1 MHGRLVLACLKIS
14 NCFLPCSI
22 SDTEKTAAANLLSPS
37 TSVEWW
43 PVGCLSYHYVTQRMW
58 ALHVRHVTTHQRHAS
73 SISGWFNDE
82 EWYQLTSRIQILYF
96 DGYFD
101 YYATARTLILSL
113 GCLWSGLGFLPFSA
127 AKSTTTTTSTFIG
140 IAMSRWHCR
149 IKYWKKKR
157 EIAFLIVNNINKIL
171 ENSTLCVGLTA
182 CSRFTAEFRQQLLMI
197 YCLAWFRPG
206 SAEERKSHISKSR
219 VTCQSPMLICLLCH
233 LKLEWK
239 LQSHLASLQPW

>member
-1 MHGRLVLACLKIS
+1 MHGRLVLVFLKIS

-82 EWYQLTSRIQILYF
+82 EWYQLTSRIQILLYV

-140 IAMSRWHCR
+140 IAWVDG
-149 IKYWKKKR
+149 
-157 EIAFLIVNNINKIL
+157 IA
-171 ENSTLCVGLTA
+171 E
-182 CSRFTAEFRQQLLMI
+182 
-197 YCLAWFRPG
+197 
-206 SAEERKSHISKSR
+206 
-219 VTCQSPMLICLLCH
+219 
-233 LKLEWK
+233 
-239 LQSHLASLQPW
+239 